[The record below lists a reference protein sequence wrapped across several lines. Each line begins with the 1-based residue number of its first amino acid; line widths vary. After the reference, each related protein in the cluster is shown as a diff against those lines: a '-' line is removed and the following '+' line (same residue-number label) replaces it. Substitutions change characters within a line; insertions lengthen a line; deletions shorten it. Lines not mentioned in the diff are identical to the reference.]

1 MGSRSHAVIIDHGL
15 MRKNEV
21 SECVEALA
29 DGLGV
34 NIHAYDESKIF
45 LSKLKGVVDP
55 EKKRKIIGN
64 QFIYSFDRIAMSL
77 GRLNTLHKAL
87 FIRIKLKAV

>member
-1 MGSRSHAVIIDHGL
+1 MLMTSR
-15 MRKNEV
+15 K
-21 SECVEALA
+21 
-29 DGLGV
+29 
-34 NIHAYDESKIF
+34 YF
-45 LSKLKGVVDP
+45 YQTQGVVDP

-87 FIRIKLKAV
+87 FIG